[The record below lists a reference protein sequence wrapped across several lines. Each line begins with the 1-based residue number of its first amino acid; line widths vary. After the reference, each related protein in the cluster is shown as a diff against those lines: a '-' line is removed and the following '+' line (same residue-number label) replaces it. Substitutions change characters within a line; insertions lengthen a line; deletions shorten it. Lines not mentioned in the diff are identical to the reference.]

1 MMKMEESIKT
11 TTQVVEGIGTGL
23 LVSIIP
29 LFVLGLAVGLSVVIL
44 RKPMERMG
52 VMS

>member
-11 TTQVVEGIGTGL
+11 TSQVVEGIGTGL

-29 LFVLGLAVGLSVVIL
+29 LFVLGLVVGLSVVVL
-44 RKPMERMG
+44 KKPIQKLG
-52 VMS
+52 GN